1 MASNP
6 KEVDV
11 PLAPSFS
18 NVAAEIE
25 ATAERRPDLWSLSGV
40 GVTRS
45 ETVVRALLARD
56 AYARVGRRPRVL
68 LVSGLTDRA
77 EDVGAA
83 LRVLKAWSRRSE
95 PPVDLTAVPCL
106 YPDGVARRGAVRGE
120 ASYPP
125 QGGYYYDPDGP
136 EERYLWR
143 WAILLAPDLI
153 VEVRAGDSTKWE
165 VNDAAKVL
173 APVLD
178 AVPVSSPDS
187 FVGAIGRG
195 VPEGIGSVPGVRLTV
210 RLEEAARELDRLW
223 PLLSEGA
230 APCGARIELDR
241 RRARSPIEVGRALAS
256 AYGHTIEPVVYT
268 QGVAISGRLRLA
280 ALDPDS
286 PSPAAEITALVEH
299 LADPAAAFGDG
310 QEVGVDENFA
320 AFVWGDELAQA
331 TGDRRFS
338 DILVEAAGHYSR
350 QGPGEAPSPARPNF
364 PTEDHFFVSAVLG
377 RGFSLTGDVS
387 RIDILADFLLD
398 AGIHQDNGLFLHSR
412 TGPFHWGRGNGFA
425 ALGLAETLTYMPADH
440 PKRARIEDM
449 AVRHMTALRE
459 RQEAS
464 GMIRQVVD
472 FIGSYQELTATCM
485 VGYGLARGLR
495 LGWLDGSFRET
506 AELAW
511 RGVSERI
518 DDRGNIIDACTGTGN
533 GLTLRHYLDREALKG
548 FDDRS
553 GSMALWF
560 AAEIERLRRESP
572 LL

>member
-1 MASNP
+1 MPLDPMSSRIAS
-6 KEVDV
+6 
-11 PLAPSFS
+11 A
-18 NVAAEIE
+18 IE
-25 ATAERRPDLWSLSGV
+25 ALADRRPDLWSLSGV
-40 GVTRS
+40 GATRS
-45 ETVVRALLARD
+45 ETVIQALLARD
-56 AYARVGRRPRVL
+56 AYARAGDRPRVL
-68 LVSGLTDRA
+68 LVSGLSGRD
-77 EDVGAA
+77 EDVDLA
-83 LRVLKAWSRRSE
+83 LHVLQDWSGRDE
-95 PPVDLTAVPCL
+95 PPVSLTAVPCL
-106 YPDGVARRGAVRGE
+106 YPDGRGAGRGE

-143 WAILLAPDLI
+143 WTCLLAPDLVI
-153 VEVRAGDSTKWE
+153 EVRAGESAEWE
-165 VNDAAKVL
+165 VNEAAGGL
-173 APVLD
+173 ASALGGASILP
-178 AVPVSSPDS
+178 PDG

-195 VPEGIGSVPGVRLTV
+195 VPEGIGSVLGVRL
-210 RLEEAARELDRLW
+210 AAGDDDALAELDRLW
-223 PLLSEGA
+223 PLLSRGA
-230 APCGARIELDR
+230 APSRARIELDR
-241 RRARSPIEVGRALAS
+241 RRARSPVEIGRALAS
-256 AYGHTIEPVVYT
+256 VYGRTIEPVVYT

-286 PSPAAEITALVEH
+286 PSPAAEIAALVEH
-299 LADPAAAFGDG
+299 LADPVAAFGDG
-310 QEVGVDENFA
+310 PEVGVDENFA
-320 AFVWGDELAQA
+320 AFVWGDELAAA

-338 DILVEAAGHYSR
+338 DILVEAAGRYVR
-350 QGPGEAPSPARPNF
+350 QGPGQAPTPARSNF

-377 RGFSLTGDVS
+377 RGYALTGDAS

-398 AGIHQDNGLFLHSR
+398 AGIQQDNGLFLHSR

-440 PKRARIEDM
+440 PKRGRIEDM
-449 AVRHMTALRE
+449 AVRHMTALRD

-464 GMIRQVVD
+464 GMVRQVVD

-495 LGWLDGSFRET
+495 LGWLDSSFQET

-533 GLTLRHYLDREALKG
+533 GLTLRHYLDREALTG

-560 AAEIERLRRESP
+560 ATEIERLRRESP
-572 LL
+572 VL

>member
-1 MASNP
+1 MSSR
-6 KEVDV
+6 VT
-11 PLAPSFS
+11 
-18 NVAAEIE
+18 AAIE
-25 ATAERRPDLWSLSGV
+25 ALADRCPDLWSLSGV

-45 ETVVRALLARD
+45 ETVIQALLARD
-56 AYARVGRRPRVL
+56 AYARADDQPRVL
-68 LVSGLTDRA
+68 LVSGLSGRA
-77 EDVGAA
+77 EDVDAA
-83 LRVLKAWSRRSE
+83 LRILRTWSGRSE
-95 PPVDLTAVPCL
+95 SPAALTAVPCL
-106 YPDGVARRGAVRGE
+106 YPNGVAVRGE
-120 ASYPP
+120 GISEAAYPP
-125 QGGYYYDPDGP
+125 QGGYYDDPDGP

-143 WAILLAPDLI
+143 WTCLLAPDLV
-153 VEVRAGDSTKWE
+153 VEVRAGDSAKWE
-165 VNDAAKVL
+165 CNEAAEGLAAALDA
-173 APVLD
+173 APVL
-178 AVPVSSPDS
+178 PPDG

-195 VPEGIGSVPGVRLTV
+195 VPEGIGSVPGVRLTAGAA
-210 RLEEAARELDRLW
+210 EAPGALDRLW
-223 PLLSEGA
+223 PLLAGDA
-230 APCGARIELDR
+230 APSRARLELDR
-241 RRARSPIEVGRALAS
+241 RRARSPVEIGRALGS

-280 ALDPDS
+280 ALDPES
-286 PSPAAEITALVEH
+286 PSPASEIADLVEP
-299 LADPAAAFGDG
+299 LADPATAFHDG
-310 QEVGVDENFA
+310 KEVGVDENFA
-320 AFVWGDELAQA
+320 AFVWGDELAEA

-338 DILVEAAGHYSR
+338 DILVEAAGRYSR
-350 QGPGEAPSPARPNF
+350 QGPGQAPPPARPNF

-377 RGFSLTGDVS
+377 RGFSLTGDAS

-398 AGIHQDNGLFLHSR
+398 GGIQQDSGLFLHSR

-425 ALGLAETLTYMPADH
+425 ALGLAETLTSMPADH
-440 PKRARIEDM
+440 PKRGRIEEM

-464 GMIRQVVD
+464 GMVRQVVD

-495 LGWLDGSFRET
+495 LGWLDSSFRET

-533 GLTLRHYLDREALKG
+533 GLTLRHYLDREALTG

-572 LL
+572 VL

>member
-1 MASNP
+1 MTLDPGSS
-6 KEVDV
+6 D
-11 PLAPSFS
+11 
-18 NVAAEIE
+18 VAAEIE
-25 ATAERRPDLWSLSGV
+25 ALAHRRPDLWSLSGV
-40 GVTRS
+40 GATRS
-45 ETVVRALLARD
+45 ETVIQALLAPD
-56 AYARVGRRPRVL
+56 AYARGGRRPRVL
-68 LVSGLTDRA
+68 LVSGLSGRA
-77 EDVGAA
+77 EDVGVAFH
-83 LRVLKAWSRRSE
+83 VLKAWSGGRE

-106 YPDGVARRGAVRGE
+106 YPDGVARRGRGRGE

-125 QGGYYYDPDGP
+125 EGGYYYDPDGP

-153 VEVRAGDSTKWE
+153 VELRAGDSAKWE
-165 VNDAAKVL
+165 ANEAAGGL
-173 APVLD
+173 ASTLG
-178 AVPVSSPDS
+178 ASPVSPADS
-187 FVGAIGRG
+187 FVSAIGHG
-195 VPEGIGSVPGVRLTV
+195 VPEGIGSVPGVRLTAETDEA
-210 RLEEAARELDRLW
+210 LEELDRLW
-223 PLLSEGA
+223 ALLVGDG
-230 APCGARIELDR
+230 PQCRARAEMDR
-241 RRARSPIEVGRALAS
+241 RRGRSPVETGRALAS
-256 AYGHTIEPVVYT
+256 VYGRTIEPVVYT

-280 ALDPDS
+280 ALDPGS

-299 LADPAAAFGDG
+299 LADPVAAFGDG
-310 QEVGVDENFA
+310 AEVGVNENFA
-320 AFVWGDELAQA
+320 AFVWGDELRAA
-331 TGDRRFS
+331 GGDGRFL
-338 DILVEAAGHYSR
+338 DILVEAAGRYTR

-377 RGFSLTGDVS
+377 RGFSLTGDAS
-387 RIDILADFLLD
+387 RIDMLADFLLD
-398 AGIHQDNGLFLHSR
+398 AGIQQENGLFQHSR

-425 ALGLAETLTYMPADH
+425 ALGLAETLTYMPVDH
-440 PKRARIEDM
+440 PKRGRIEDM
-449 AVRHMTALRE
+449 AVRQMTGLRE
-459 RQEAS
+459 SQEAS

-495 LGWLDGSFRET
+495 LGWLDESFREM

-533 GLTLRHYLDREALKG
+533 GPTLRHYLDREALTG

-572 LL
+572 VG

>member
-1 MASNP
+1 MFP
-6 KEVDV
+6 R
-11 PLAPSFS
+11 
-18 NVAAEIE
+18 VAA
-25 ATAERRPDLWSLSGV
+25 AMVALADRRPDLWSLSGV
-40 GVTRS
+40 GATRS
-45 ETVVRALLARD
+45 ETLIQALLSGD
-56 AYARVGRRPRVL
+56 AYARTGQRPRVL
-68 LVSGLTDRA
+68 LVSGLSGRA
-77 EDVGAA
+77 EDIRVA
-83 LRVLKAWSRRSE
+83 LHVLRDWSSRSE
-95 PPVDLTAVPCL
+95 PSVDLTAVPCL
-106 YPDGVARRGAVRGE
+106 YPDGVARRGADSGE
-120 ASYPP
+120 AAYPP
-125 QGGYYYDPDGP
+125 EGGYYFDPDGP

-143 WAILLAPDLI
+143 WTCLLAPDLV
-153 VEVRAGDSTKWE
+153 VEVRAGDSAKWE
-165 VNDAAKVL
+165 VNEAAGALAAALDAS
-173 APVLD
+173 PVL
-178 AVPVSSPDS
+178 PPDG

-195 VPEGIGSVPGVRLTV
+195 VPEGIGSVPGVRLTAGV
-210 RLEEAARELDRLW
+210 EEAWAELDRLW
-223 PLLSEGA
+223 PLLSGGV
-230 APCGARIELDR
+230 APSRARMELDR
-241 RRARSPIEVGRALAS
+241 RRARSPVEIGRALTS
-256 AYGHTIEPVVYT
+256 AYGRTIEPVVYT

-280 ALDPDS
+280 ALDPGS
-286 PSPAAEITALVEH
+286 PSPAADIAALVEP
-299 LADPAAAFGDG
+299 LADPAAAFRDG

-320 AFVWGDELAQA
+320 AFVWGDELAA
-331 TGDRRFS
+331 AIGDRRFS
-338 DILVEAAGHYSR
+338 DILVEAAGRYIR
-350 QGPGEAPSPARPNF
+350 RGPGQAPSPARPNF

-377 RGFSLTGDVS
+377 RGFSLTGDAS

-398 AGIHQDNGLFLHSR
+398 AEIQQDNGLFLHSR

-440 PKRARIEDM
+440 PKRGRIEDM
-449 AVRHMTALRE
+449 AVRHMAALRE
-459 RQEAS
+459 HQESS

-533 GLTLRHYLDREALKG
+533 GLTLRHYLDREALTG

-572 LL
+572 VLDEQI